1 MYWNYMPKWAKR
13 GEQGSVLHIKI
24 QGRILNILTELVDVM
39 INLVNFESCY
49 KAFLTADNLNLGA
62 LLQFLFWECENSV
75 TWKITVDLREE
86 SVCSGSAPRKKQL
99 LLCSAV
105 LSYCCVKLRHYRTN
119 ERVWASTRTRLFQY
133 YWNARPQ
140 KRCTTICTKVTGAAR
155 TAVMLDGTR
164 ARNRATPRS
173 LLLSTRTE

>member
-1 MYWNYMPKWAKR
+1 MPKWAKR

-39 INLVNFESCY
+39 IKLVNFESCC
-49 KAFLTADNLNLGA
+49 KAFFTADNFKSWGPSSIS
-62 LLQFLFWECENSV
+62 LLRECENSV

-119 ERVWASTRTRLFQY
+119 ERV
-133 YWNARPQ
+133 
-140 KRCTTICTKVTGAAR
+140 
-155 TAVMLDGTR
+155 
-164 ARNRATPRS
+164 
-173 LLLSTRTE
+173 